1 METIES
7 SLCTS
12 THDPLNWGLAAE
24 SLKAVNTLSKSS
36 PEDLAFSPVSNPVT
50 QQKTCP
56 NDYLSVTQQPDPN
69 STGHEYSCKD
79 YSQWF
84 PL

>member
-24 SLKAVNTLSKSS
+24 SLKGSHLDRSS
-36 PEDLAFSPVSNPVT
+36 AESLDV
-50 QQKTCP
+50 
-56 NDYLSVTQQPDPN
+56 
-69 STGHEYSCKD
+69 
-79 YSQWF
+79 
-84 PL
+84 